1 MESRN
6 RSGTAVMTKEIAF
19 NTSEGDWGQQL
30 EEID

>member
-1 MESRN
+1 MRDSCE
-6 RSGTAVMTKEIAF
+6 GTITKEMAF